1 MKPATDYYMHKLTLL
16 DEIQLELLLK
26 LLEEGFQL
34 LAAQI
39 GHQLL
44 VLLLLVD
51 EHVPLVLLQL
61 LRIGRLLLLL
71 LLLLDEL
78 LPEQLLHVLLQ
89 RQSLA
94 QQQRVD
100 GCCCR
105 RCDRGGG
112 AGDVTGGLQRSD
124 WFLLATCYLPTQ
136 LGLLHVDTPSLLP
149 PASIP
154 PTPPPLPPH
163 QTDKHPD
170 SFAYLNSRNV
180 TECLVKNLR

>member
-61 LRIGRLLLLL
+61 LRIGRLLLL

-154 PTPPPLPPH
+154 PTHPSPSASPP
-163 QTDKHPD
+163 
-170 SFAYLNSRNV
+170 NR
-180 TECLVKNLR
+180 